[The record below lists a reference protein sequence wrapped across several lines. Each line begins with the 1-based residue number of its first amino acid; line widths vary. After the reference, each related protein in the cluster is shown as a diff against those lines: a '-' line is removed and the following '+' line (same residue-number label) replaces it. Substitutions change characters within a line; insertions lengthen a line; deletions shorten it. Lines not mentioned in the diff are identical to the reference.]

1 MSSGGRWARSSSG
14 SQGENSSRVF
24 TSLEEEGKE
33 LAFMKLLLGITGG
46 LPAVAWGPGDR
57 QK

>member
-1 MSSGGRWARSSSG
+1 MG
-14 SQGENSSRVF
+14 SQGENSRRVF